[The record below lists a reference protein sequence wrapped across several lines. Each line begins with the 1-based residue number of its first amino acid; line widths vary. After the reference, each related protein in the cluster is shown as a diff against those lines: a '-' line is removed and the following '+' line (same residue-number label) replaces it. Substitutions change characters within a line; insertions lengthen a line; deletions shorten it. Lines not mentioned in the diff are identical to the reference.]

1 MWKEGLRERERGEQM
16 SISCYI
22 KMFSDQYKRTF
33 WVKVIELLCKNNYNI
48 QKYSLTNHQEKL
60 NWGEKKNN
68 TVE

>member
-1 MWKEGLRERERGEQM
+1 MERGVKGAGERRANEHLLL
-16 SISCYI
+16 Y
-22 KMFSDQYKRTF
+22 KMFSDQYERTF